1 TRARARGA
9 AEAVVA
15 RHDFAIVDLVRIDV
29 PEKKSRPVGTL
40 PLHPELL
47 IEIAIVNF
55 AAPADADRVATHET
69 VNRCGIKSVDE
80 QLHVLLEFV
89 AVPQISG
96 EAADGQ
102 IGERVEIV
110 EHDAEMREKLAL
122 EVGLQLCLRTGQK
135 WADGMVNKMQ
145 RQV

>member
-1 TRARARGA
+1 
-9 AEAVVA
+9 VVA
-15 RHDFAIVDLVRIDV
+15 RHDFAIVDLVWIDV
-29 PEKKSRPVGTL
+29 PEKKSRLVGTL

-55 AAPADADRVATHET
+55 AAPANADSSAAHET

-80 QLHVLLEFV
+80 QLHVFIEFV
-89 AVPQISG
+89 VVPQVSG

-122 EVGLQLCLRTGQK
+122 EVGLQLRLRTGQK
-135 WADGMVNKMQ
+135 WADGVVNKMQ

>member
-1 TRARARGA
+1 M
-9 AEAVVA
+9 
-15 RHDFAIVDLVRIDV
+15 VDLVWINI
-29 PEKKSRPVGTL
+29 PEKKSRLVGTL

-55 AAPADADRVATHET
+55 AAPANADSIAAHET
-69 VNRCGIKSVDE
+69 VDRCGIKSVDE
-80 QLHVLLEFV
+80 QLHVLFEFV

-110 EHDAEMREKLAL
+110 DHYAEMR
-122 EVGLQLCLRTGQK
+122 Q
-135 WADGMVNKMQ
+135 
-145 RQV
+145 